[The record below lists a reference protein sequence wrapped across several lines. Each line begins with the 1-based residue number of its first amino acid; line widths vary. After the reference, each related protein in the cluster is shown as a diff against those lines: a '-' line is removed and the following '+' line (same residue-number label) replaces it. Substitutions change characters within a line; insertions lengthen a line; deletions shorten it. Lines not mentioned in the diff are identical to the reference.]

1 MMVFQLSMQFVCKK
15 VEILVALT
23 SLLHEAEEVVEE
35 LLPLGVVVDLVEL
48 KEKRRWRNA
57 VQF

>member
-48 KEKRRWRNA
+48 KGKRRWRNA
-57 VQF
+57 NQF